1 MRCVLASAAGLL
13 LREAGMLLR
22 RRSCSGPLLLLGVA
36 VCLFYQLMVVRNR
49 LRSGQQQPAADIR
62 CRRPSDE
69 VLMEETRRFLSTLET
84 LQIQPSP
91 RRRRAVVLMGRHL
104 VSDTEVQL
112 YQQVLQQMGYEVQL
126 SRYAE
131 TSSFLRTNH

>member
-1 MRCVLASAAGLL
+1 
-13 LREAGMLLR
+13 MLLR

-84 LQIQPSP
+84 LQVSLP
-91 RRRRAVVLMGRHL
+91 AVTPTG
-104 VSDTEVQL
+104 
-112 YQQVLQQMGYEVQL
+112 
-126 SRYAE
+126 
-131 TSSFLRTNH
+131 